1 MMFACSTTGGMHLR
15 QINNGFSRDSGVD
28 PTQQYEITLSL
39 IFVVIIDTYL
49 INEKSLC
56 APAKR
61 EF

>member
-1 MMFACSTTGGMHLR
+1 MMFACSTRLTMVLVVTRG
-15 QINNGFSRDSGVD
+15 ID

-39 IFVVIIDTYL
+39 IFGVIIDTYL